1 MLHLFLSTLAMM
13 GLTFL
18 IGFFVAAIIK
28 GIALAADSMDF
39 YSSHLLELQRLRKI
53 KKARARFI
61 QLVWNNSPE
70 EMEALG
76 DSRENWNRGMNSDLR
91 GNQEGGYY
99 HGVSHGASQLNLIDY
114 YYPDTKMIYLKKRE
128 EMHNQQQKSTH
139 VKKNLSMNK

>member
-70 EMEALG
+70 EMEGRWLLPWCQ
-76 DSRENWNRGMNSDLR
+76 SWSIPIKSDRL
-91 GNQEGGYY
+91 
-99 HGVSHGASQLNLIDY
+99 L
-114 YYPDTKMIYLKKRE
+114 
-128 EMHNQQQKSTH
+128 
-139 VKKNLSMNK
+139 LSGHKDDLP

>member
-61 QLVWNNSPE
+61 QSERKTGRWLLPWCQSWSIPIK
-70 EMEALG
+70 
-76 DSRENWNRGMNSDLR
+76 SDRL
-91 GNQEGGYY
+91 
-99 HGVSHGASQLNLIDY
+99 L
-114 YYPDTKMIYLKKRE
+114 
-128 EMHNQQQKSTH
+128 
-139 VKKNLSMNK
+139 LSGHKDDLP

>member
-76 DSRENWNRGMNSDLR
+76 DSREKWNPRNEQRSERKTGRWLLPWCQSWSIPIKSDRL
-91 GNQEGGYY
+91 
-99 HGVSHGASQLNLIDY
+99 L
-114 YYPDTKMIYLKKRE
+114 
-128 EMHNQQQKSTH
+128 
-139 VKKNLSMNK
+139 LSGHKDDLP

>member
-1 MLHLFLSTLAMM
+1 MIHLLLSTLAMM

-61 QLVWNNSPE
+61 QLVWNNSPS
-70 EMEALG
+70 A
-76 DSRENWNRGMNSDLR
+76 
-91 GNQEGGYY
+91 EGGKI
-99 HGVSHGASQLNLIDY
+99 SPA
-114 YYPDTKMIYLKKRE
+114 DTYCR
-128 EMHNQQQKSTH
+128 
-139 VKKNLSMNK
+139 

>member
-61 QLVWNNSPE
+61 QLVWDNSPE

-76 DSRENWNRGMNSDLR
+76 DSRENWNRGMNNDLR
-91 GNQEGGYY
+91 GKQEDGYY
-99 HGVSHGASQLNLIDY
+99 HGVSHGASQLDLIDILHVNQEPVWKY
-114 YYPDTKMIYLKKRE
+114 IRIPSYL
-128 EMHNQQQKSTH
+128 
-139 VKKNLSMNK
+139 LS

>member
-70 EMEALG
+70 EMAALG
-76 DSRENWNRGMNSDLR
+76 DSRESWNRGMNSYLR
-91 GNQEGGYY
+91 RTQESGYY

>member
-91 GNQEGGYY
+91 GKQEGGTTM
-99 HGVSHGASQLNLIDY
+99 VSVMEHPI
-114 YYPDTKMIYLKKRE
+114 
-128 EMHNQQQKSTH
+128 KSDRLL
-139 VKKNLSMNK
+139 LSGHKDDLP

>member
-39 YSSHLLELQRLRKI
+39 YSSHLLELP
-53 KKARARFI
+53 RARFI

-91 GNQEGGYY
+91 GKQEGGYY

-114 YYPDTKMIYLKKRE
+114 YYPDTKMIYLKKRA
-128 EMHNQQQKSTH
+128 EMHNQPQKSTH

>member
-91 GNQEGGYY
+91 GK
-99 HGVSHGASQLNLIDY
+99 D
-114 YYPDTKMIYLKKRE
+114 R
-128 EMHNQQQKSTH
+128 KS
-139 VKKNLSMNK
+139 VV